1 LIEGGKY
8 VPQRVKHIRESFTLL
23 AFSEKLSSNA
33 SKFSQKLP
41 EIRYEIWLF
50 GSVLWK

>member
-1 LIEGGKY
+1 MSRKEGNVSK
-8 VPQRVKHIRESFTLL
+8 RAFTLL
-23 AFSEKLSSNA
+23 AFNDKLSPNA
-33 SKFSQKLP
+33 RKFSSKLP